1 MGLTI
6 RSADYPALSDSEL
19 VELAR
24 DDLEA
29 FGELV
34 RRHQDFVFGAA
45 MRIVRNPVTAQDVA
59 QDAFI
64 RAYKALPDFR
74 GDAQFRSWVY
84 RIASNLA
91 LNTVQRNRE
100 HATDLMP
107 ETETSRHGRPAH
119 QTEMSELRT
128 AIENAVD
135 ELNDELRIPLVL
147 REFGGLSY
155 QEIADETGLP
165 LNTVRTR
172 ILRGRRALA
181 EKLEEWR

>member
-6 RSADYPALSDSEL
+6 RSADYPALSDSDL
-19 VELAR
+19 VEMAP

-45 MRIVRNPVTAQDVA
+45 MRIVRNPVMAQDVA

-64 RAYKALPDFR
+64 RAYKALPEFR

-100 HATDLMP
+100 KPTDLIP
-107 ETETSRHGRPAH
+107 DAGTPASRGPAH
-119 QTEMSELRT
+119 QTEMAELRG

-135 ELNDELRIPLVL
+135 ELSEELRVPLVL